1 MGCLLNNSC
10 PSLNADF
17 VIFLL
22 ILLSEGQDFAKKK
35 KLWEIFQ
42 AHLFLVLKRI
52 PLKPKAKERL
62 FRINIEECR
71 QGEELFV
78 PALSSGS
85 RTNEQ
90 EAGHR
95 CACAGSQK
103 IPNHHKG
110 LSQGRGQTDTK

>member
-1 MGCLLNNSC
+1 MHEFSCKQKVLTLQRCLFDNSG

-17 VIFLL
+17 VVIFLL
-22 ILLSEGQDFAKKK
+22 ILLSEGQDLA

-42 AHLFLVLKRI
+42 AHLFLVLKCI

-62 FRINIEECR
+62 FQINIEEYR

-85 RTNEQ
+85 RTNEG

-95 CACAGSQK
+95 YICAG
-103 IPNHHKG
+103 N
-110 LSQGRGQTDTK
+110 L